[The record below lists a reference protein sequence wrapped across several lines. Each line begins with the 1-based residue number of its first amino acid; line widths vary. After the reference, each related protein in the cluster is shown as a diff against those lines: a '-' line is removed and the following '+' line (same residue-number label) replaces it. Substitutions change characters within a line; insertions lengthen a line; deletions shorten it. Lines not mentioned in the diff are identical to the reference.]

1 MGDRALKA
9 AHVAAIL
16 VGWASLTI
24 AVARAVR
31 PDVVWPASVGLFC
44 LSFAGWGHLRILAAA
59 GVWAIRRK
67 ALED

>member
-1 MGDRALKA
+1 MVDRALKA
-9 AHVAAIL
+9 LHVAAIL
-16 VGWASLTI
+16 MGWALLTL

-31 PDVVWPASVGLFC
+31 PDIVWPASLGLFC

-67 ALED
+67 ALDS